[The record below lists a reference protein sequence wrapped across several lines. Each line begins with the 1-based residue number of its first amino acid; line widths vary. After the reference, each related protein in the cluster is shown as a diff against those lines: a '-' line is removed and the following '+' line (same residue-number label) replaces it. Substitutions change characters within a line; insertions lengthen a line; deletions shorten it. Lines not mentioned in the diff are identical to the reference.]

1 MRISTATFNS
11 DAVSQMDALETA
23 LQQTETQ
30 LSTGVQLQNASDNP
44 IGMSQVNQMNVEV
57 SASTQY
63 VTNSNTANTNLGL
76 EEQALSNASSIMQ
89 NAVTLATE
97 ANNSSLTPA
106 NRTDIATQLQQDLQS
121 LTSIAN
127 STDSNGN
134 YLFGGYANTSPPFT
148 QSGGT
153 VSYNGSD
160 QVTQVQISSNQSI
173 SSGDTGSTA
182 FMNIPTG
189 NGTFTVSAAST
200 NTGTASI
207 GGGTVTDPT
216 QYAAAAA
223 TGTGT
228 YTISFT
234 DPSDYQVTD
243 SNGNVVGSGTY
254 SDGGSISF
262 NGAQVTLNGTPAAG
276 DQFTVAPAGTSSAFS
291 ALSNLITTLN
301 STTLNPGQFTTQ
313 VNAALQQI
321 QNSITNF
328 SNVSA
333 SVGARINAITAA
345 QSTATSVT
353 TTLKTNISTLQSTDY
368 TAATTQLSTEEL
380 ALQAAQES
388 YASLEK
394 LSLFNYIQ
402 G

>member
-1 MRISTATFNS
+1 MRISTYTFQN
-11 DAVSQMDALETA
+11 DAVSQMDALQSA
-23 LQQTETQ
+23 LQQTQQE
-30 LSTGVQLQNASDNP
+30 LSTGLKLQNAADDP
-44 IGMSQVNQMNVEV
+44 TGMAQVNQMDVEV

-63 VTNSNTANTNLGL
+63 VTNSNTAQTNLQL
-76 EEQALSNASSIMQ
+76 EQQALTNASNVMQ
-89 NAVTLATE
+89 NANTLAVE
-97 ANNSSLTPA
+97 ANNSALSPA
-106 NRTDIATQLQQDLQS
+106 DRQDIATQLQQDLQS
-121 LTSIAN
+121 LVSVAN
-127 STDSNGN
+127 STDGNGN

-173 SSGDTGSTA
+173 TSGDSGATG
-182 FMNIPTG
+182 FMDVPTG
-189 NGTFTVSAAST
+189 NGTFATSAAAT

-207 GGGTVTDPT
+207 GAGSITNASAWVP
-216 QYAAAAA
+216 
-223 TGTGT
+223 GT

-234 DPSDYQVTD
+234 DPTNYQITN
-243 SNGNVVGSGTY
+243 SGGTVVSSGTY
-254 SDGGSISF
+254 TNGGTISF
-262 NGAQVTLNGTPAAG
+262 NGANVTLNGTPAAG
-276 DQFTVAPAGTSSAFS
+276 DQFTLTPAGTSSAFS

-301 STTLNPGQFTTQ
+301 STTLNNGQLTTQ
-313 VNAALQQI
+313 INTAVQQI

-333 SVGARINAITAA
+333 SVGARLNAITAA
-345 QSTATSVT
+345 QSTATAVQ
-353 TTLKTNISTLQSTDY
+353 TTLKTNVSTLQDTDY
-368 TAATTQLSTEEL
+368 TVATTQLSTEEL

>member
-1 MRISTATFNS
+1 MRISTSTFQT
-11 DAVSQMDALETA
+11 DAVSQMDALEA
-23 LQQTETQ
+23 AIQQTQTQ
-30 LSTGVQLQNASDNP
+30 LSTSLKLQNAADDP

-76 EEQALSNASSIMQ
+76 EEQALSNATSLMQ
-89 NAVTLATE
+89 NAVSLATE
-97 ANNSSLTPA
+97 AGNSALTPA
-106 NRTDIATQLQQDLQS
+106 NRQDIATQLQQDLQS

-189 NGTFTVSAAST
+189 NGTFTVSAASA
-200 NTGTASI
+200 NTGTGSI

-216 QYAAAAA
+216 QW
-223 TGTGT
+223 TPPGT

-234 DPSDYQVTD
+234 DPSDYQVSD
-243 SNGNVVGSGTY
+243 ANGNVVGSGTY
-254 SDGGSISF
+254 TDGGSISF
-262 NGAQVTLNGTPAAG
+262 SGAQVTINGAPAAG

-291 ALSNLITTLN
+291 ALSNLIGTLN
-301 STTLNPGQFTTQ
+301 STTLNAGQFTTQ
-313 VNAALQQI
+313 VSASLQQI

-333 SVGARINAITAA
+333 SVGARINAITSA